1 MTAPPRTPFRQP
13 MSAGRGLFGPYPT
26 VGAGEAAKAV
36 AEDASRLVRAE
47 VDLAKAE
54 LAASA
59 KEKATGAG
67 LLVGAAILG
76 WLAFQGLLITA
87 ALALALVLPLWAA
100 ALIIS
105 VVLLVFGAGLG
116 LVAKNKLSGPMSLDT
131 TKRNLE
137 EDLSWTKSH
146 LPSK

>member
-26 VGAGEAAKAV
+26 VGAGPAAKAV
-36 AEDASRLVRAE
+36 AEDASKLVRAE
-47 VDLAKAE
+47 LELAKAE
-54 LAASA
+54 LTKAA

-67 LLVGAAILG
+67 LLVGAAVLG
-76 WLAFQGLLITA
+76 WLAAQGLLITA
-87 ALALALVLPLWAA
+87 ALGLALVLPAWAA
-100 ALIIS
+100 ALIVS
-105 VVLLVFGAGLG
+105 AVLLVGGAVLG
-116 LVAKNKLSGPMSLDT
+116 LVAKGKLTAPMSLET

-137 EDLSWTKSH
+137 EDLAWTKSH